1 MDKSKKNREN
11 KEKKQNKEKIKIFS
25 KNKEYNILAI
35 TAGIVALILAVSIFI
50 QFRTVKQSEELDI
63 EGLREDELRT
73 QIASYKSKYEETIKQ
88 YEENQNKI
96 NDYTTAMNENKETSE
111 ILDEELL
118 QSKTILGLT
127 DVTGSGV
134 IVTLTDT
141 PEALYTYTA
150 DDILLLINELK
161 YAGAEAISINDNRVI
176 NLTDIVMVTDTLIV
190 MNGGNTRISSPY
202 EIKAI
207 GDPKYL
213 MSTLSMKNSGYI
225 DQMEANGMKID
236 VRQENNIKINAYS
249 GEIDSKYLKE
259 VE

>member
-1 MDKSKKNREN
+1 MNKNKKQKKEKTSKKL
-11 KEKKQNKEKIKIFS
+11 FS

-35 TAGIVALILAVSIFI
+35 TAGFVALILAVSIFI
-50 QFRTVKQSEELDI
+50 QFRTVRQSEELDI

-73 QIASYKSKYEETIKQ
+73 QIASYKSKYEETMKQ
-88 YEENQNKI
+88 YEDNQNKI

-118 QSKTILGLT
+118 QSKTLLGLT

-225 DQMEANGMKID
+225 DQMEANGMKIE
-236 VRQENNIKINAYS
+236 VKQENNIKINAYS
-249 GEIDSKYLKE
+249 GDIESRYLQE

>member
-1 MDKSKKNREN
+1 MNKKE
-11 KEKKQNKEKIKIFS
+11 KEKKDDVKKKIFL

-50 QFRTVKQSEELDI
+50 QFKTVRQSEELDI

-73 QIASYKSKYEETIKQ
+73 QIASYKSKYEETMKQ
-88 YEENQNKI
+88 YEDNQNKI
-96 NDYTTAMNENKETSE
+96 NDYTTAINENKETSE

-118 QSKTILGLT
+118 QSKTLLGLT

-141 PEALYTYTA
+141 AEALYTYTA
-150 DDILLLINELK
+150 DDLLLLINELK

-236 VRQENNIKINAYS
+236 VKQDNNIKINAYS
-249 GEIDSKYLKE
+249 GDIESRYLQE
-259 VE
+259 VG

>member
-1 MDKSKKNREN
+1 MNKKDNGHN
-11 KEKKQNKEKIKIFS
+11 KEKSTTSIKS
-25 KNKEYNILAI
+25 KEYIILSI
-35 TAGIVALILAVSIFI
+35 IAGVISLILVVSIFI
-50 QFRTVKQSEELDI
+50 QFRTVRESEELDI
-63 EGLREDELRT
+63 EGLREDEMRT
-73 QIASYKSKYEETIKQ
+73 QIASYKSKYEETMKL
-88 YEENQNKI
+88 YEDNQNKI
-96 NDYTTAMNENKETSE
+96 NEYTTAINENKETSE
-111 ILDEELL
+111 IIDKELL
-118 QSKTILGLT
+118 QAKMLLGLT

-225 DQMEANGMKID
+225 DQMEANGMKIE
-236 VRQENNIKINAYS
+236 VKQENNIKIKAYS
-249 GEIDSKYLKE
+249 GDIESRYLQE